1 MDTSKKINV
10 FSYIRAISCI
20 AIICLHTIF
29 TAVGIYGQTVQENR
43 LISYRVVMDNLM
55 WAVPCFIMVTGA
67 LLLNKEKNISYK
79 KIFTKYI
86 GRILGAIFVFGLTFA
101 FIDIVYSVEPMTMGM
116 ILGQLAE
123 IITGNS
129 WSHVWYLYCI
139 IGLYLLLPFYKK
151 IVNNSTKKEMIYL
164 LAVYVVFLSIVPQL
178 RNWNVN
184 IGFYIHVSTIYPFY
198 FFVGNYLW
206 EYQSSIKIREKML
219 IFVSTIF
226 IIFLSWIGW
235 SRGIDKMRSF
245 FVYSSMLIIVQSIG
259 VFSLLSK
266 INIKIDCLKTFLL
279 KIDENSFGIY
289 LIHMI
294 YVRYVF
300 KQMGINPFEKG
311 GWLCVIGLIFVI
323 TILSWISVS
332 LLKKIAI
339 VNKIL

>member
-1 MDTSKKINV
+1 MDTSKKIYV

-29 TAVGIYGQTVQENR
+29 TAVGIYGKTVQENQ

-67 LLLNKEKNISYK
+67 LLLNREKYISYK

-86 GRILGAIFVFGLTFA
+86 GRVLWAIFVFGLTFA
-101 FIDIVYSVEPMTMGM
+101 FIDIVYSVEPMTMRM
-116 ILGQLAE
+116 VWGQLAE
-123 IITGNS
+123 IITGKS

-151 IVNNSTKKEMIYL
+151 IVNNSTRKEMLYL
-164 LAVYVVFLSIVPQL
+164 LVMYVVFLSIVPQL

-198 FFVGNYLW
+198 FFLGNYLW
-206 EYQSSIKIREKML
+206 EYQSSIKIREKLL
-219 IFVSTIF
+219 IAISTIF
-226 IIFLSWIGW
+226 ISFLSWIGW
-235 SRGIDKMRSF
+235 IREIINMRSF
-245 FVYSSMLIIVQSIG
+245 FSYSSILIIVQSIG
-259 VFSLLSK
+259 VFLLLSK

-279 KIDENSFGIY
+279 KIDENSFGVY

-294 YVRYVF
+294 YVRYAF
-300 KQMGINPFEKG
+300 KQMDINPFEKG

-323 TILSWISVS
+323 TTLSWISVF
-332 LLKKIAI
+332 LLKKIPI
-339 VNKIL
+339 FKKLL